1 MQKISFI
8 NCLEAIAIFK
18 NKKNNIAFLDV
29 RTRKAYVQEFA
40 FGAINCP
47 LDRFSLMIAD
57 LVPDR
62 STLIIIIGANKKAIF
77 KTNLILMK
85 KKYSHVHYI
94 KGDYPAWKK
103 AKLPMWAGEFTLSK
117 AFGEWIEVT
126 GKVNNITPKELH
138 RMHQQPNSQLLQID
152 ARPKIE
158 YEKFTLPYSKHC
170 SGGELPAYLQ
180 KTSTKKSNKK

>member
-77 KTNLILMK
+77 KT
-85 KKYSHVHYI
+85 
-94 KGDYPAWKK
+94 
-103 AKLPMWAGEFTLSK
+103 
-117 AFGEWIEVT
+117 
-126 GKVNNITPKELH
+126 
-138 RMHQQPNSQLLQID
+138 
-152 ARPKIE
+152 
-158 YEKFTLPYSKHC
+158 
-170 SGGELPAYLQ
+170 
-180 KTSTKKSNKK
+180 KSNTDEKKILSCSLYKRRLPSMEKS